1 MTKRILWIGIIISSV
16 LWGGRFLFGSTHV
29 TPALAWQGQ
38 VASPTPPGTRV
49 EAYQD
54 VNVRAGPSTYYDM
67 VGIMVRGQSGAI
79 LGRSP
84 DSFWLKIEYI
94 GGPDNTGWV
103 YKDLVRVVGDVFS
116 VSTIIPPPTPTL
128 PPTPTG
134 EVTLEGL
141 ATSEQSSLPTFT
153 APPPV
158 VRPTLLPIQGSRPS
172 GGFPPALFIISLF
185 VLGVFGG
192 FVSLL
197 RQRN

>member
-1 MTKRILWIGIIISSV
+1 V
-16 LWGGRFLFGSTHV
+16 A
-29 TPALAWQGQ
+29 PALAWQGQ

-54 VNVRAGPSTYYDM
+54 VNVRAGPGTEYDQ
-67 VGIMVRGQSGAI
+67 VGIMIRGQSGVI
-79 LGRSP
+79 LGRTP
-84 DSFWLKIEYI
+84 NSFWLKIEYL

-103 YKDLVRVVGDVFS
+103 YKDLVRVVGDVIAAP
-116 VSTIIPPPTPTL
+116 TIIPPPTPTL
-128 PPTPTG
+128 PPTPTSEG
-134 EVTLEGL
+134 PLQSSAIPEVN
-141 ATSEQSSLPTFT
+141 SLPTFT

-158 VRPTLLPIQGSRPS
+158 VRPTLLPIQGKRQG

-192 FVSLL
+192 VVSLL